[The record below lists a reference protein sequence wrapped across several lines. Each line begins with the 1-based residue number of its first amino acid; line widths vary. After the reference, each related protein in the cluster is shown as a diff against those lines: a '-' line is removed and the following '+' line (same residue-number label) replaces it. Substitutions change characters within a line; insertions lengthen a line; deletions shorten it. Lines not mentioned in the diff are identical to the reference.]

1 MSYNKRY
8 RNKKRR
14 RPPRVREITPL
25 EVRPR
30 PGESPEQLLKRF
42 KKIVKKDGVL
52 QLFRD
57 RRYFVKDSTKRNLKK
72 RYRKYKLEL
81 ARKKREEK

>member
-1 MSYNKRY
+1 MSHKKRY

-14 RPPRVREITPL
+14 GPRVTEITPL

-30 PGESPEQLLKRF
+30 SGETPEQMIKRF

-72 RYRKYKLEL
+72 RYKKYKLEL

>member
-1 MSYNKRY
+1 MSYKKKH
-8 RNKKRR
+8 RNRKRR
-14 RPPRVREITPL
+14 TPRVTEITPL

-30 PGESPEQLLKRF
+30 PGETPEQMFKRF

-72 RYRKYKLEL
+72 RYKKYKLEI
-81 ARKKREEK
+81 ARKKREDK